1 MLDPSALL
9 IVMEALVEL
18 THGVG
23 IDPQSG
29 ALS

>member
-9 IVMEALVEL
+9 LIMEALVKL
-18 THGVG
+18 TDGVG

-29 ALS
+29 ALM